1 MRAGVRAFLT
11 VFRVVLG
18 TLVLSAVATQFLA
31 GLGRPDFHP
40 ANFFSYFTIVSNTFG
55 ALVVLY
61 AAIAKPSRALDLV
74 RGAAVTALV
83 IVGVVFSALLAGGD
97 DNPIPWVNAVVHYL
111 MPVAI
116 VVDWA
121 LDPPATRLP
130 MRDALLWLVLPL
142 AYAAYTLLRGA
153 IVHWYPYPFLNV
165 DKLGY
170 PVVLA
175 YCAGI
180 AAFGLVVA
188 WLVVASGN
196 GLAARTAA
204 SHGRSFEAAD

>member
-1 MRAGVRAFLT
+1 MLRIARI
-11 VFRVVLG
+11 VLG
-18 TLVLSAVATQFLA
+18 ALVLAAVATQFVSGLA
-31 GLGRPDFHP
+31 RPVFNP
-40 ANFFSYFTIVSNTFG
+40 VNFFSYFTIVSNTFG

-61 AAIAKPSRALDLV
+61 AAFAKPSRALELV

-83 IVGVVFSALLAGGD
+83 IVGVVFSLLLAGAD

-121 LDPPATRLP
+121 LDPPATRLSP
-130 MRDALLWLVLPL
+130 RDGLLWLVLPL
-142 AYAAYTLLRGA
+142 VYAAYTLIRGA

-180 AAFGLVVA
+180 AVFAFAVA
-188 WLVVASGN
+188 WLVVAGGN
-196 GLAARTAA
+196 ALAARTA
-204 SHGRSFEAAD
+204 SNRRSLEAAD

>member
-1 MRAGVRAFLT
+1 MKVFLT
-11 VFRVVLG
+11 VFRIALG
-18 TLVLSAVATQFLA
+18 ALVLAAVATQFFA
-31 GLGRPDFHP
+31 GFGRPAFNP
-40 ANFFSYFTIVSNTFG
+40 VNFFSYFTIVSNSFG
-55 ALVVLY
+55 ALIVLY
-61 AAIAKPSRALDLV
+61 AAFAKPSRALDLV

-83 IVGVVFSALLAGGD
+83 IVGVVFSLLLAGAE

-121 LDPPATRLP
+121 LDPPVTRLATR
-130 MRDALLWLVLPL
+130 DSLLWLVLPL

-165 DKLGY
+165 DEVGY
-170 PVVLA
+170 PVALA

-180 AAFGLVVA
+180 AAFALVVA
-188 WLVVASGN
+188 WLVVVGGN
-196 GLAARTAA
+196 ALAARTSA
-204 SHGRSFEAAD
+204 SRRRSLEATD